1 MASQELE
8 VLQESSN
15 VKNSKRGKTRSV
27 LDHQLFHYVVVAY
40 FTAATWNPCSC
51 LTTSLFCLFTLI
63 NEFAYQICSQAL
75 LYSEEM
81 NIPQI
86 LSHDS
91 TWAFLKSSEC
101 STCWVIVKWYMKCWS
116 DIWNV
121 ITAMIIAHLMLSH
134 CWGLLNT
141 PLNNNSTNNRHVES
155 LYSGEIQ
162 CMCTML

>member
-1 MASQELE
+1 MLGLVESNLKLVKLFAQLSSTFPLFRGHPCVAQQSPVHLHGNIQHVEPTHTQCPAYPLRVLIYQTFHKTASQELE

-91 TWAFLKSSEC
+91 T
-101 STCWVIVKWYMKCWS
+101 
-116 DIWNV
+116 
-121 ITAMIIAHLMLSH
+121 
-134 CWGLLNT
+134 
-141 PLNNNSTNNRHVES
+141 
-155 LYSGEIQ
+155 
-162 CMCTML
+162 